1 MSADATPNAS
11 SGAPDLTDDE
21 VVSKLRTNLKHAERE
36 TMSINGFRQ
45 AAVLV
50 PLLRGPDGFE
60 LLFTVRSATLSNHAG
75 QISFPGGRS
84 DPGETAAQT
93 ARRETLE
100 EVGLRVGEDALLG
113 ELSELPSPARY
124 VVTPIVGVVN
134 WPQPLTLN
142 PAEVEEAFTVPLAE
156 LRTLAPRTEIR
167 YLEGTPRTLY
177 YYPWRERV
185 IWGMTGNV
193 LKNFLD
199 VLEAA

>member
-1 MSADATPNAS
+1 MSADVTPGAS
-11 SGAPDLTDDE
+11 SEASERTDDE
-21 VVSKLRTNLKHAERE
+21 VISRLRTNLKHFERE
-36 TMSINGFRQ
+36 TMSIDGFRQ

-60 LLFTVRSATLSNHAG
+60 LLFTVRSATLSSHAG

-84 DPGETAAQT
+84 DPGETLAQT

-100 EVGLRVGEDALLG
+100 EVGLRVEERDLLG

-124 VVTPIVGVVN
+124 VVTPIVGVVD

-142 PAEVEEAFTVPLAE
+142 RAEVEEVFTVPLAE
-156 LRTLAPRTEIR
+156 LRTSEPRTEAR
-167 YLEGTPRTLY
+167 YLEGMKRILY
-177 YYPWRERV
+177 YYPWQERV

-199 VLEAA
+199 VLEAN

>member
-1 MSADATPNAS
+1 MSVNATSDTTKLSA
-11 SGAPDLTDDE
+11 DE
-21 VVSKLRTNLKHAERE
+21 VVSRLKTNLKSAERE
-36 TMSINGFRQ
+36 TMTIDGFRQ

-60 LLFTVRSATLSNHAG
+60 LLFTVRAATLANHAG

-84 DPGETAAQT
+84 DPGETLAQT

-100 EVGLRVGEDALLG
+100 EVGLVVEEDDLLG

-124 VVTPIVGVVN
+124 IVTPIVGTVD

-142 PAEVEEAFTVPLAE
+142 RTEVEEAFTVPLNE
-156 LRTLAPRTEIR
+156 LRTLEPRTEVR
-167 YLEGTPRTLY
+167 YLEGVERTLF
-177 YYPWRERV
+177 YYPWRSRL

-199 VLEAA
+199 VLEAN

>member
-1 MSADATPNAS
+1 MSANATSNATS
-11 SGAPDLTDDE
+11 NVSELSADE
-21 VVSKLRTNLKHAERE
+21 VISRLKTNLKHFERE
-36 TMSINGFRQ
+36 TMTIDGFRQ

-50 PLLRGPDGFE
+50 PLLRGPNGFE
-60 LLFTVRSATLSNHAG
+60 LLFTVRAATLANHAG

-84 DPGETAAQT
+84 DPGETLAQT

-100 EVGLRVGEDALLG
+100 EVGLRVEEDDLLG

-124 VVTPIVGVVN
+124 VVTPIVGVVD

-142 PAEVEEAFTVPLAE
+142 RAEVEEAFTVPLSE
-156 LRTLAPRTEIR
+156 LRALKPRTEIR
-167 YLEGTPRTLY
+167 YLEGMERTLF
-177 YYPWRERV
+177 YYPWRNRL

-199 VLEAA
+199 VLEAD

>member
-1 MSADATPNAS
+1 MSVNATSHAS
-11 SGAPDLTDDE
+11 GSASELSADE
-21 VVSKLRTNLKHAERE
+21 VVSRLKTNLRHAERE
-36 TMSINGFRQ
+36 TMTIDGFRQ

-60 LLFTVRSATLSNHAG
+60 LLFTVRAATLANHAG

-84 DPGETAAQT
+84 DPGETLSQT

-100 EVGLRVGEDALLG
+100 EVGLTVREDDLLG

-124 VVTPIVGVVN
+124 VVTPIVGVVD
-134 WPQPLTLN
+134 WPQPLTLSR
-142 PAEVEEAFTVPLAE
+142 AEVEEAFTVPLNE
-156 LRTLAPRTEIR
+156 LRTLEPRTEVR
-167 YLEGTPRTLY
+167 YLEGIERTLF
-177 YYPWRERV
+177 YYPWRDRL

-199 VLEAA
+199 VLEAD

>member
-1 MSADATPNAS
+1 MTPNPAE
-11 SGAPDLTDDE
+11 LTGDE

-36 TMSINGFRQ
+36 TVAIDGFRQ

-177 YYPWRERV
+177 YYPWRERL